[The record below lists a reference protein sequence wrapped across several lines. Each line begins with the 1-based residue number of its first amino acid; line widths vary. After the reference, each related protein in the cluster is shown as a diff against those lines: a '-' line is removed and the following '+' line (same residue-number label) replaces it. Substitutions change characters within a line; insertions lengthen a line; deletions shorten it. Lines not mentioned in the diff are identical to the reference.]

1 MLYPKQLNSLEEL
14 QAERAS
20 VKMKARKKAAELDRE
35 KDSGDGLLQEGISF
49 LSGALTKNSA
59 LAPLVETVSQFAIPF
74 LMKRGLQK
82 GVRNVAGTLLR
93 EVGTGYLKWK
103 ALDLALR
110 FAARK
115 IKEKTKKEA

>member
-20 VKMKARKKAAELDRE
+20 VKKKARKKAEQLSKE
-35 KDSGDGLLQEGISF
+35 QDSGKDLLQEGIGF
-49 LSGALTKNSA
+49 LSGALTGNSA
-59 LAPLVETVSQFAIPF
+59 LAPIVETVSKFAVPF

-82 GVRNVAGTLLR
+82 GFRSVAGTVLR

-103 ALDLALR
+103 ALDLAVR

>member
-1 MLYPKQLNSLEEL
+1 MLYPKQLNSLEQL

-20 VKMKARKKAAELDRE
+20 VKKKARKKAAELNRE
-35 KDSGDGLLQEGISF
+35 KDSGNNLLQEGIGF

-59 LAPLVETVSQFAIPF
+59 LAPIVETASKFAVPF
-74 LMKRGLQK
+74 LLKRGLQS
-82 GVRNVAGTLLR
+82 GVRNVAGIVLR

-103 ALDLALR
+103 AVDLVIR